1 MDIQGWLRHMERKR
15 CQPVTFVGIEWVCGF
30 LSGIMLGEQYGL
42 ISGRYLSKA
51 GKRRLKTL
59 RMTSVNEVA
68 SFACKL

>member
-1 MDIQGWLRHMERKR
+1 MDIQGWRRHIERKR
-15 CQPVTFVGIEWVCGF
+15 CQPVTFVGIESGF
-30 LSGIMLGEQYGL
+30 LSGIMLGEQYEL

-68 SFACKL
+68 SCM